1 MRRNPAQKTYNYTL
15 CYLKSS
21 VFIYHFYKLNTIFED
36 ICTFINRDFF
46 RTSVQKKF
54 FFLK

>member
-54 FFLK
+54 LF